1 VWRKD
6 NPFSELEQWQA
17 GKAPNPAPLLFPAR
31 HILATLAAWHASCD
45 WLEAH
50 RTFRGYLTRA
60 EVSRAV
66 NLAFDSVLFVAFG
79 GPTPGCC
86 GRREPCPGNE
96 ATCFIQS
103 IVGEHP
109 AAQARVSEVA
119 AHYAQ
124 LGGFSPFNDL
134 TFQQVQGIAN
144 LLKVQGL
151 YLPVYMGMRH
161 WPPYVRDVLREMAAQ
176 GLRDILTV
184 ILAPHQCYA
193 SWEWY
198 QHTVTEGLAAL
209 GACRPQVTYLE
220 PWYTHAGYLEAI
232 ADHMRQAGQILGHE
246 RTQRAALVY
255 TAHSIPAAMAVQAP
269 YTQQF
274 AATAAAVTRLLGR
287 QDYRLAYQSQAH
299 GTPRP
304 WLQPDI
310 NEAIRQVQAEG
321 YRDVIISPIGFLCD
335 HVEVL
340 YDLDVEAQHTAAACG
355 VTYVRAQTVGTH
367 PAFMAMLSEL
377 IAERL
382 LRG

>member
-1 VWRKD
+1 M
-6 NPFSELEQWQA
+6 
-17 GKAPNPAPLLFPAR
+17 
-31 HILATLAAWHASCD
+31 
-45 WLEAH
+45 
-50 RTFRGYLTRA
+50 
-60 EVSRAV
+60 

-86 GRREPCPGNE
+86 GQREPCPGNE

-124 LGGFSPFNDL
+124 FGGVSPFNDL
-134 TFQQVQGIAN
+134 TFQQVRRLTN
-144 LLKVQGL
+144 LLQEQGL
-151 YLPVYMGMRH
+151 HLPVYVGMRH
-161 WPPYVRDVLREMAAQ
+161 WPPYVGDVLQEIATQ
-176 GLRDILTV
+176 GLRNILAV

-198 QHTVTEGLAAL
+198 QHVVTEGLAAL
-209 GACRPQVTYLE
+209 GDGRLQVTYLD
-220 PWYTHAGYLEAI
+220 PWYTHAGYIEAI
-232 ADHMRQAGQILGHE
+232 ADHMRQASQVLGPE
-246 RTQRAALVY
+246 RAQRAALVY
-255 TAHSIPAAMAVQAP
+255 TAHSIPATMAAQAP

-310 NEAIRQVQAEG
+310 NEAIRQLQAEG

-340 YDLDVEAQHTAAACG
+340 YDLDVEARHTAAACG
-355 VTYVRAQTVGTH
+355 VTYVRAPTVGTH
-367 PAFMAMLSEL
+367 PAFIAMLSEL
-377 IAERL
+377 IAARL
-382 LRG
+382 QESGKRASLVPKGA

>member
-1 VWRKD
+1 M
-6 NPFSELEQWQA
+6 
-17 GKAPNPAPLLFPAR
+17 
-31 HILATLAAWHASCD
+31 
-45 WLEAH
+45 
-50 RTFRGYLTRA
+50 
-60 EVSRAV
+60 
-66 NLAFDSVLFVAFG
+66 NLSFDSVLFVAFG

-109 AAQARVSEVA
+109 SAQARVAEVA

-134 TFQQVQGIAN
+134 TFQQVRDIAN
-144 LLKVQGL
+144 LLKAQGL
-151 YLPVYMGMRH
+151 QLPVYVGMRH

-176 GLRDILTV
+176 GLQNILAV

-198 QHTVTEGLAAL
+198 QHIVAEGLAAL
-209 GACRPQVTYLE
+209 GDGHPQVTYLD
-220 PWYTHAGYLEAI
+220 PWYTHAGYIEAI
-232 ADHMRQAGQILGHE
+232 ADHMRQASQMLGDE
-246 RTQRAALVY
+246 RAQRAALVY
-255 TAHSIPAAMAVQAP
+255 TAHSIPEAMAAQAP

-274 AATAAAVTRLLGR
+274 AATASAVTRLLGR
-287 QDYRLAYQSQAH
+287 QDYRLAYQSQVH

-304 WLQPDI
+304 WLRPDI
-310 NEAIRQVQAEG
+310 NEAIQQLQAEG

-367 PAFMAMLSEL
+367 PAFITMLSEL
-377 IAERL
+377 IAGQ
-382 LRG
+382 LRQG

>member
-1 VWRKD
+1 
-6 NPFSELEQWQA
+6 
-17 GKAPNPAPLLFPAR
+17 
-31 HILATLAAWHASCD
+31 
-45 WLEAH
+45 
-50 RTFRGYLTRA
+50 
-60 EVSRAV
+60 
-66 NLAFDSVLFVAFG
+66 VA
-79 GPTPGCC
+79 
-86 GRREPCPGNE
+86 
-96 ATCFIQS
+96 
-103 IVGEHP
+103 
-109 AAQARVSEVA
+109 EVA

-124 LGGFSPFNDL
+124 FGGGSPFNDL
-134 TFQQVQGIAN
+134 TFQQVQGVAD
-144 LLKVQGL
+144 LLKAQGL
-151 YLPVYMGMRH
+151 HVPVYVGMRH

-176 GLRDILTV
+176 DLQNILAV

-198 QHTVTEGLAAL
+198 QNIVTEGLAAL
-209 GACRPQVTYLE
+209 HERRPQVTYLD
-220 PWYTHAGYLEAI
+220 PWYTHPGYTEAI

-246 RTQRAALVY
+246 RAQRAALVY
-255 TAHSIPAAMAVQAP
+255 TAHSIPTAMAAQAP

-310 NEAIRQVQAEG
+310 NEALRQVQAAG
-321 YRDVIISPIGFLCD
+321 FRDVIISPIGFLCD

-340 YDLDVEAQHTAAACG
+340 YDLDVEAQHTAAVCG
-355 VTYVRAQTVGTH
+355 MTYVRAPTVGTH
-367 PAFMAMLSEL
+367 PAFLAMLSTL

>member
-1 VWRKD
+1 M
-6 NPFSELEQWQA
+6 
-17 GKAPNPAPLLFPAR
+17 
-31 HILATLAAWHASCD
+31 AWK
-45 WLEAH
+45 LI
-50 RTFRGYLTRA
+50 GLTRL
-60 EVSRAV
+60 EVPRAV
-66 NLAFDSVLFVAFG
+66 NLSFDSVLCIAFG

-86 GRREPCPGNE
+86 GQRQPCPGNE
-96 ATCFIQS
+96 ATCFIRS

-119 AHYAQ
+119 AHYTQ
-124 LGGFSPFNDL
+124 FGGFSPFNDL
-134 TFQQVQGIAN
+134 TFQQVRGLASLLQAQG
-144 LLKVQGL
+144 VH
-151 YLPVYMGMRH
+151 LPVYVGMRH
-161 WPPYVRDVLREMAAQ
+161 WPPYVRDALQEIASQ
-176 GLRDILTV
+176 GLQNILAV

-198 QHTVTEGLAAL
+198 QHVVTEGLATL
-209 GACRPQVTYLE
+209 GDSRLQVTYLD
-220 PWYTHAGYLEAI
+220 PWYTHAGYIEAI
-232 ADHMRQAGQILGHE
+232 ADHMRQASQVLGPE
-246 RTQRAALVY
+246 RAQRAALVY
-255 TAHSIPAAMAVQAP
+255 TAHSIPETMAAQAP

-310 NEAIRQVQAEG
+310 NEAIRQLQAEG

-340 YDLDVEAQHTAAACG
+340 YDLDVEAQRTAAACG

-367 PAFMAMLSEL
+367 PAFIAMLSEL
-377 IAERL
+377 ITARLERNGQRASL
-382 LRG
+382 APKGVCSGDVGA

>member
-1 VWRKD
+1 
-6 NPFSELEQWQA
+6 
-17 GKAPNPAPLLFPAR
+17 
-31 HILATLAAWHASCD
+31 
-45 WLEAH
+45 
-50 RTFRGYLTRA
+50 
-60 EVSRAV
+60 V

-86 GRREPCPGNE
+86 GRREPCPGE

-134 TFQQVQGIAN
+134 TFQQVQGTAN
-144 LLKVQGL
+144 LLKAQGL
-151 YLPVYMGMRH
+151 CLPVYVGMRH
-161 WPPYVRDVLREMAAQ
+161 WPPYVRDVLQEMAEQ
-176 GLRDILTV
+176 GLRNILAV

-209 GACRPQVTYLE
+209 GDRCPQVTYLE
-220 PWYTHAGYLEAI
+220 PWYTHAGYIGAI
-232 ADHMRQAGQILGHE
+232 ADHMRQASQVLGAE
-246 RTQRAALVY
+246 RAQRAALVY
-255 TAHSIPAAMAVQAP
+255 TAHSIPAAMAAQAP

-274 AATAAAVTRLLGR
+274 AATAAAVTRLLDR

-310 NEAIRQVQAEG
+310 NEAIRQLQAEG

-340 YDLDVEAQHTAAACG
+340 YDLDVEAQHTAVACG

-367 PAFMAMLSEL
+367 PAFIAMLSNL

-382 LRG
+382 RWG

>member
-1 VWRKD
+1 
-6 NPFSELEQWQA
+6 
-17 GKAPNPAPLLFPAR
+17 
-31 HILATLAAWHASCD
+31 
-45 WLEAH
+45 
-50 RTFRGYLTRA
+50 
-60 EVSRAV
+60 
-66 NLAFDSVLFVAFG
+66 
-79 GPTPGCC
+79 
-86 GRREPCPGNE
+86 
-96 ATCFIQS
+96 
-103 IVGEHP
+103 VGEHP
-109 AAQARVSEVA
+109 ATQTRVSEVA

-134 TFQQVQGIAN
+134 TFQQVQGITS
-144 LLKVQGL
+144 LLEAQGL
-151 YLPVYMGMRH
+151 HVPVYAGMRH
-161 WPPYVRDVLREMAAQ
+161 WPPYVRDVLRQMAAQ
-176 GLRDILTV
+176 GLQNILAV

-198 QHTVTEGLAAL
+198 QHIVAEGLVAL
-209 GACRPQVTYLE
+209 GDYRPLVTYLD
-220 PWYTHAGYLEAI
+220 PWYTQAGYIEAI
-232 ADHMRQAGQILGHE
+232 ADHMRQAGQVLGHE
-246 RTQRAALVY
+246 RAQRAALVY
-255 TAHSIPAAMAVQAP
+255 TAHSIPEAMAAQAP

-310 NEAIRQVQAEG
+310 NEAMHQLQAEG

-355 VTYVRAQTVGTH
+355 LTYVRAQTVGTH
-367 PAFMAMLSEL
+367 PAFIAMLSEL
-377 IAERL
+377 IAARL

>member
-1 VWRKD
+1 M
-6 NPFSELEQWQA
+6 
-17 GKAPNPAPLLFPAR
+17 
-31 HILATLAAWHASCD
+31 
-45 WLEAH
+45 
-50 RTFRGYLTRA
+50 
-60 EVSRAV
+60 

-79 GPTPGCC
+79 GPTPECC

-96 ATCFIQS
+96 AACFIQS

-134 TFQQVQGIAN
+134 TLQQVRGIAD
-144 LLKVQGL
+144 LLKAQGL
-151 YLPVYMGMRH
+151 YPPVYVGMRH
-161 WPPYVRDVLREMAAQ
+161 WPPYVRDVLREMAEQ
-176 GLRDILTV
+176 GRRNILAV

-198 QHTVTEGLAAL
+198 QHIVSEGLAAL
-209 GACRPQVTYLE
+209 RDYRLQVTYLD
-220 PWYTHAGYLEAI
+220 PWYTHTGYIEAI
-232 ADHMRQAGQILGHE
+232 ADYMRQAGQILGHE
-246 RTQRAALVY
+246 RAQRAALVY
-255 TAHSIPAAMAVQAP
+255 TAHSIPTAMAAQAP

-274 AATAAAVTRLLGR
+274 AATAGAVTRLLGR

-304 WLQPDI
+304 WLRPDI
-310 NEAIRQVQAEG
+310 NEAIRQLQAEG
-321 YRDVIISPIGFLCD
+321 YRDVIIAPIGFLCD

-340 YDLDVEAQHTAAACG
+340 YDLDVAAQQTAAACG

-377 IAERL
+377 IAERVT
-382 LRG
+382 RG

>member
-1 VWRKD
+1 M
-6 NPFSELEQWQA
+6 
-17 GKAPNPAPLLFPAR
+17 
-31 HILATLAAWHASCD
+31 
-45 WLEAH
+45 
-50 RTFRGYLTRA
+50 
-60 EVSRAV
+60 
-66 NLAFDSVLFVAFG
+66 NLAFDSVLCVAFG

-134 TFQQVQGIAN
+134 TCQQVQGIAN
-144 LLKVQGL
+144 RLKAQGL
-151 YLPVYMGMRH
+151 YLPVYVGMRH
-161 WPPYVRDVLREMAAQ
+161 WPPYVRDVLREMAEQ
-176 GLRDILTV
+176 GLRNILAV

-198 QHTVTEGLAAL
+198 QHIVTEGLAAL
-209 GACRPQVTYLE
+209 GDHCPQVSYLD

-232 ADHMRQAGQILGHE
+232 ADHMRQAGQVLGHE
-246 RTQRAALVY
+246 RAQRAALVY
-255 TAHSIPAAMAVQAP
+255 TAHSIPEAMAAQAP

-304 WLQPDI
+304 WLRPDI
-310 NEAIRQVQAEG
+310 NEAIRQLQAEG
-321 YRDVIISPIGFLCD
+321 YRDVIISPVGFLCD

-355 VTYVRAQTVGTH
+355 VTYVRAQTVGMH
-367 PAFMAMLSEL
+367 PAFIAMLSAL